1 MITQDVMNGA
11 RYMGVLACTAIS
23 RRRPLAHRGRVDSGP
38 EEQPCRSP
46 VAIPE
51 AAAVERAKTVSKR
64 PAATLRI
71 AAISTRFGAVHFSG
85 RTTENRQ
92 HYLGFSSDLQRRY
105 GQHRSGWGANE
116 TRKTIAEG
124 LTLTVAQTWKGTP
137 ALERRLKEWSRDGRR
152 GFYRICPL
160 CPRQDDLPPDL
171 TRALGSPSMR
181 VYCNG
186 DRGSVARARE
196 PR

>member
-1 MITQDVMNGA
+1 MPRKGQKQLPKIIGDPSDPHGFAALSSAFFEWM
-11 RYMGVLACTAIS
+11 
-23 RRRPLAHRGRVDSGP
+23 RVKNYS
-38 EEQPCRSP
+38 
-46 VAIPE
+46 
-51 AAAVERAKTVSKR
+51 ERTV
-64 PAATLRI
+64 
-71 AAISTRFGAVHFSG
+71 
-85 RTTENRQ
+85 ENRQ